1 MQCRCGGVVAHRSLV
16 IAADWTGIMMIR
28 NHIASALPDA
38 EYLLAESLE
47 GHTHE
52 CIYSQG
58 ELLANEVL
66 QYIQRNILGQVKLR
80 YLPTRKLAR
89 SLSLSCIHSLDCCLF
104 DGWIALWRTRSAA

>member
-1 MQCRCGGVVAHRSLV
+1 MQCRFGGVVAHRSLV

-80 YLPTRKLAR
+80 YLRTRKLAR
-89 SLSLSCIHSLDCCLF
+89 SLSRLHSLTGL
-104 DGWIALWRTRSAA
+104 LLV